1 MRMRTAVLFLFA
13 AVLAAP
19 AAAQETRTWHSDS
32 GYAVDLPDSWI
43 RVADRHIDNIRRNVS
58 PENAVGTQSVEM
70 AFETGA
76 ARYPAAP
83 FAVIARV
90 DFGYRITREEFSA
103 QFHATDQSTFQ
114 TMADSVPGVRTRMDV
129 PVWDADI
136 GAGLLRAGV
145 QTAVSGPLFTWTALA
160 PRAGP

>member
-76 ARYPAAP
+76 AR
-83 FAVIARV
+83 
-90 DFGYRITREEFSA
+90 
-103 QFHATDQSTFQ
+103 
-114 TMADSVPGVRTRMDV
+114 
-129 PVWDADI
+129 DAEV
-136 GAGLLRAGV
+136 GAGLLRAEM

-160 PRAGP
+160 LHPSGRSMTTIVYYGPLGDDERPAVAQLRSIFHTLRED